1 VLAAC
6 PKSKLPTFTLSASLV
21 GTAVYFQQFGPI
33 TLYNVP
39 LPSHFATATDAD
51 VDNLDEVAHVGL
63 DLASETGLWL
73 RVCVCAVRV
82 ENFW

>member
-1 VLAAC
+1 MLAAC

-73 RVCVCAVRV
+73 RVCVCVVRV